1 MLDDMAIMFAVPE
14 TAQFAALVGKLIET
28 SLKRAGVEA
37 FATLVLAALVALSAW
52 PAWVNA
58 ACVIVEL
65 IFFVGA
71 IMSYLVHGA
80 LKDTTNQLHPRP
92 GVLVHGFMAA
102 LIVGE
107 IGGVAILVAGV
118 VANWVA

>member
-1 MLDDMAIMFAVPE
+1 
-14 TAQFAALVGKLIET
+14 
-28 SLKRAGVEA
+28 
-37 FATLVLAALVALSAW
+37 
-52 PAWVNA
+52 
-58 ACVIVEL
+58 
-65 IFFVGA
+65 
-71 IMSYLVHGA
+71 VHGA